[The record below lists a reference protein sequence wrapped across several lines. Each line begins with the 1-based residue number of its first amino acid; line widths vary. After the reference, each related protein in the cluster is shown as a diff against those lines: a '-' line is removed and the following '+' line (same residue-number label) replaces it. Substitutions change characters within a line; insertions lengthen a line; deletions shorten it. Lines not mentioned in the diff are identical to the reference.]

1 MDNNQLGNTLLN
13 FKNILDEEI
22 DLSKWMEDE
31 QKGRIKSASRFVDQ
45 LGALVATGGEKGHS
59 TPWKASNGHFE
70 FRPAELTVWSGFK
83 GHGKSLVISQ
93 VFEKFIT
100 DEQACFIIS
109 PEFPAVRVLHR
120 MMQQSLGVKNT
131 RLDLVIDWLMAIED
145 HLWLYDQQSS
155 LKPIEVIAACR
166 YAQNELGVKHIL
178 VDSLMKCGIGTDDY
192 TGQKKFVDLLQQV
205 AHKTGVHIHLVAHAR
220 KQHDDGRIGGLH
232 DVKGTSEIADMAE
245 NVIFVWRNKSKEQD
259 KDESRRAEPDCIV
272 KIEAQRNGDGWIGN
286 FPLYFDKSNFTFKE
300 LDDYSIRA

>member
-1 MDNNQLGNTLLN
+1 MDNDKLGDTLIN

-22 DLSKWMEDE
+22 DLSRWMEDD
-31 QKGRIKSASRFVDQ
+31 QKGRIKSASYFCDQ
-45 LGALVATGGEKGHS
+45 LGALIAGGGEKGHS
-59 TPWKASNGHFE
+59 TPWEASKGHFE
-70 FRPAELTVWSGFK
+70 FRPAELTIWSGFK

-93 VFEKFIT
+93 VFEKFLT
-100 DEQACFIIS
+100 DEKKAFIIS

-120 MMQQSLGVKNT
+120 MMMQSVGVKNA
-131 RLDLVIDWLMAIED
+131 RLDVVIDWLMAIED
-145 HLWLYDQQSS
+145 SLWLYDQQSS

-166 YAQNELGVKHIL
+166 YAREVHGVDHIL
-178 VDSLMKCGIGTDDY
+178 IDSLMKCGIGTDDY
-192 TGQKKFVDLLQQV
+192 TGQKKFVDAIQQI

-220 KQHDDGRIGGLH
+220 KQHDDGKIGGLH

-259 KDESRRAEPDCIV
+259 KDENRRAEPDCIV

-286 FPLYFDKSNFTFKE
+286 FPLYFDKSHFKFIE
-300 LDDYSIRA
+300 GPL